1 MFTFFLQPCAKI
13 QFYQNSHVN
22 IFLTAMCNNKT
33 DPLSGS
39 LNVTSNGL
47 ITKAN
52 FKCAEG
58 YYLDGLPQL
67 ECLPGGVWNGP
78 DPVCSKSYS

>member
-1 MFTFFLQPCAKI
+1 ML
-13 QFYQNSHVN
+13 SHFRYH
-22 IFLTAMCNNKT
+22 IFLTARCDNKT

-58 YYLDGLPQL
+58 YYLDGLSQL

-78 DPVCSKSYS
+78 DPVCSKSYA